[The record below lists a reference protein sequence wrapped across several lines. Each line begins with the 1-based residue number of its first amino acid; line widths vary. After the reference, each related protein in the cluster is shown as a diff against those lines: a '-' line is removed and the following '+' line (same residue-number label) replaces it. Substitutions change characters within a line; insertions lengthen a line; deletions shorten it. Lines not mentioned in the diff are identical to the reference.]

1 MAATAKSDRTEKA
14 TPKRRR
20 EARKEGQVARSAEL
34 GAWLAVV
41 VGSYLLPSITR
52 AATARLA
59 SLMALGL
66 DGSGLPHASTD
77 VAVLESGLT
86 DAAMLA
92 APVAVALAALALV
105 VGFAQVGIGF
115 SSKALRPKFGRL
127 NPVAGVKKLISPSGV
142 VELVKVLAKVGLV
155 SLLAWH
161 SIAAVAQRFA
171 GTAPTSLFA
180 VAGAGAGSVLAL
192 VRSIAF
198 AGLVIAVA
206 DYAYQR
212 HHLEKSLRMTK
223 QDVKDESRQAE
234 GDPHMKGQIRGR
246 QRKISRMRM
255 MAAVA
260 NADVVAV
267 NPTHF
272 AVALRYDAAG
282 GGAPVVVAKGVD
294 EMAARIREEA
304 SRHRVPV
311 VANPPLARAL
321 FAACEID
328 DEIPPQ
334 LYSAVAELLA
344 FIYRLPAMARAN
356 SGLRQRSASLPG

>member
-1 MAATAKSDRTEKA
+1 MAKSDKTEKA
-14 TPKRRR
+14 TPKRRS
-20 EARKEGQVARSAEL
+20 EARKEGQIARSAEL
-34 GAWLAVV
+34 GSWLAVL
-41 VGSYLLPSITR
+41 VGSYLLPEVTR
-52 AATARLA
+52 SAKSRLEG
-59 SLMALGL
+59 LMALGL
-66 DGSGLPHASTD
+66 GGSGLPHSSID
-77 VAVLESGLT
+77 LSVLDAGLS
-86 DAAMLA
+86 DA
-92 APVAVALAALALV
+92 ALV
-105 VGFAQVGIGF
+105 VAPAVVAMALLAVVVGFSQVGIGF
-115 SSKALRPKFGRL
+115 SSKALRPKFARL
-127 NPVAGVKKLISPSGV
+127 NPVSGVKKLLSPTGL
-142 VELVKVLAKVGLV
+142 VELVKVLVKVALV

-171 GTAPTSLFA
+171 GTTPASLFA

-198 AGLVIAVA
+198 AGLVVAVG

-223 QDVKDESRQAE
+223 QEVKDESRQAE

-255 MAAVA
+255 MAAIA
-260 NADVVAV
+260 DADVVAV

-272 AVALRYDAAG
+272 AVALKYESAG
-282 GGAPVVVAKGVD
+282 GGAPVVVAKGAD

-304 SRHRVPV
+304 SRHSVPV

-321 FAACEID
+321 FAACEVD
-328 DEIPPQ
+328 DEIPPE

-344 FIYRLPAMARAN
+344 FIYRLPRMARTN
-356 SGLRQRSASLPG
+356 GDLRHRSATLPA